1 MKTIAHIS
9 DAHFGAH
16 DSTIAS
22 KLLDELNRNEY
33 DVIVISGD
41 MTQRGRIEQFQ
52 AARMWL
58 EQLEAPIL
66 VVPGN
71 HDVPLYDIYTR
82 FLHPR
87 DRYLA
92 HICDDLEP
100 TYFDSELAICG
111 IDTTKT
117 FTTKHGRVTDEQ
129 VAHIATKLANFGED
143 RWKIVVAHHPF
154 IVPAGQDAERVEG
167 ADMALPIFESAGVD
181 MILTGHLHTLSI
193 AGRNEDHAIL
203 AVQAGTCM
211 STRTRGESQSYNR
224 LRFDG
229 DRVEILQRLWDGGR
243 FCDAARKS
251 YEWRADRGEMV
262 KTEDNPAVDEHQ
274 RSHAS
279 P

>member
-22 KLLDELNRNEY
+22 KLLDELNRGEY
-33 DVIVISGD
+33 DVVVVSGD
-41 MTQRGRIEQFQ
+41 MTQRGRVDQFQ
-52 AARMWL
+52 AAAMWL
-58 EQLEAPIL
+58 DQLTAPVLI
-66 VVPGN
+66 VPGN

-129 VAHIATKLANFGED
+129 VAHIATKLANLAG

-154 IVPAGQDAERVEG
+154 IVPAGREAERVDG
-167 ADMALPIFESAGVD
+167 AAMALPVFAEAGVD
-181 MILTGHLHTLSI
+181 MILTGHLHTLSV
-193 AGRNEDHAIL
+193 AGRDEGHSIL

-229 DRVEILQRLWDGGR
+229 ERVEILQRMWDGGR
-243 FCDAARKS
+243 FNDAACKS
-251 YEWRADRGEMV
+251 YERRTSGEHMV
-262 KTEDNPAVDEHQ
+262 KVAKRAAEATA
-274 RSHAS
+274 
-279 P
+279 

>member
-16 DSTIAS
+16 DSTIAA
-22 KLLDELNRNEY
+22 KLLDELNRGEY
-33 DVIVISGD
+33 DVIVVSGD
-41 MTQRGRIEQFQ
+41 MTQRGRVEQFQ
-52 AARMWL
+52 AAAMWL
-58 EQLEAPIL
+58 DQLVAPVL

-129 VAHIATKLANFGED
+129 VAHIATKLANLGD

-154 IVPAGQDAERVEG
+154 IVPAGQDAERVDG
-167 ADMALPIFESAGVD
+167 AEMALLVFEAAGVD
-181 MILTGHLHTLSI
+181 MILTGHLHTSSI
-193 AGRNEDHAIL
+193 AGRNEDHSIIA
-203 AVQAGTCM
+203 AQAGTCM
-211 STRTRGESQSYNR
+211 STRTRGEAQSYNR

-229 DRVEILQRLWDGGR
+229 NRVEILQRLWDGGR
-243 FCDAARKS
+243 FCDAASKS
-251 YEWRADRGEMV
+251 YERQDGGQHMV
-262 KTEDNPAVDEHQ
+262 KVADHPAE
-274 RSHAS
+274 AS
-279 P
+279 A

>member
-1 MKTIAHIS
+1 VKTIAHIS

-22 KLLDELNRNEY
+22 KLLEELNRGEY
-33 DVIVISGD
+33 DVIVVSGD
-41 MTQRGRIEQFQ
+41 MTQRGRVDQFQ
-52 AARMWL
+52 AASMWL
-58 EQLEAPIL
+58 DQIIAPVL

-71 HDVPLYDIYTR
+71 HDVPLFDVYTR

-129 VAHIATKLANFGED
+129 VAHIATKLASLGGD

-154 IVPAGQDAERVEG
+154 IVPAGQDAERVDG
-167 ADMALPIFESAGVD
+167 AEMALPVFAAAGVD
-181 MILTGHLHTLSI
+181 MILTGHLHTTSV
-193 AGRNEDHAIL
+193 AGRDQDHRIL

-211 STRTRGESQSYNR
+211 STRTRGESQSFNR

-229 DRVEILQRLWDGGR
+229 ERVEILQRLWDGGR
-243 FCDAARKS
+243 FCDAASKT
-251 YEWRADRGEMV
+251 YERRERGGGDHIV
-262 KTEDNPAVDEHQ
+262 KVAEHATQ
-274 RSHAS
+274 AS
-279 P
+279 A

>member
-1 MKTIAHIS
+1 VKTIAHIS

-22 KLLDELNRNEY
+22 KLLDELNRAEY
-33 DVIVISGD
+33 DVIVVSGD
-41 MTQRGRIEQFQ
+41 MTQRGRVDQFQ
-52 AARMWL
+52 AAAMWL
-58 EQLEAPIL
+58 DQLTAPVLI
-66 VVPGN
+66 VPGN

-117 FTTKHGRVTDEQ
+117 FTTKYGRITDEQ
-129 VAHIATKLANFGED
+129 VAHIATKLANLGD

-154 IVPAGQDAERVEG
+154 IVPAGQESERVDG
-167 ADMALPIFESAGVD
+167 ADMALPVFESAGVD

-193 AGRNEDHAIL
+193 AGRDEGHRML

-211 STRTRGESQSYNR
+211 STRTRGEAQSYNR

-229 DRVEILQRLWDGGR
+229 DGVEILQRMWDGGR
-243 FCDAARKS
+243 FSDAASKS
-251 YEWRADRGEMV
+251 YEWRADDEEMV
-262 KTEDNPAVDEHQ
+262 KVAESVPAEQ
-274 RSHAS
+274 QAS
-279 P
+279 A